1 MKQENKYLNE
11 INEYMGVTFHSKAE
25 RERYK
30 DLVLME
36 KAGEIRD
43 LKRQVKFDLLPTMRG
58 KYRTER
64 AVHYY
69 ADFTYYKV
77 NPEGKD
83 EYVVEDVKG
92 VQTDLYKLKRKL
104 MLYRKDISIYEVYPE
119 KKQRR
124 KKK

>member
-1 MKQENKYLNE
+1 MSKYLNKLTE
-11 INEYMGVTFHSKAE
+11 FMGMTFHSKAE
-25 RERYK
+25 KERYV
-30 DLVLME
+30 DLLLME

-43 LKRQVKFDLLPTMRG
+43 LKRQVVFELLPTMRG

-64 AVHYY
+64 AVKYY

-77 NPEGKD
+77 NPDGRD

-119 KKQRR
+119 KKKRR

>member
-1 MKQENKYLNE
+1 MNKYQNELNE
-11 INEYMGVTFHSKAE
+11 YLGMEFHSKAE
-25 RERYK
+25 KERYI
-30 DLVLME
+30 DLLLME

-43 LKRQVKFDLLPTMRG
+43 LKRQVKFELLPTMRG

-64 AVHYY
+64 AVKYY

-83 EYVVEDVKG
+83 EYVVEDVKSEA
-92 VQTDLYKLKRKL
+92 TRKLPDYKLKRKL
-104 MLYRKDISIYEVYPE
+104 MLYRKDISIYEYVTE
-119 KKQRR
+119 R